1 MLSPRPPP
9 QRPLPK
15 RQNNIIIISYP
26 PTPPPTPLPTFLLE
40 RSSFSSSF
48 SIREHENCKSKTN
61 KSNNNNHPI
70 SLNIS
75 SQSLET
81 EGTASTPSALPSPQP
96 PTWKIISNSLKLM
109 QQYAAEDAL
118 RRQPAARRGCDMSNL
133 GETPQRPNV
142 AAAPV
147 HCIEHSVVLTR
158 PHDDDDLLNLE
169 TRKRALGANPI
180 IDREGCAE
188 LYNDPERNF
197 GRGRHS
203 DDVNNNNN
211 NNN

>member
-40 RSSFSSSF
+40 RSSSSSSF

-61 KSNNNNHPI
+61 KSNNNHPI

-81 EGTASTPSALPSPQP
+81 EGTASTPSALPSPNP

-147 HCIEHSVVLTR
+147 HCVEHSVVLTR

-188 LYNDPERNF
+188 LYNDPVRNF